1 MNETDCLT
9 AAMLAP
15 GQTYGVR
22 MRFTRDQVDAYCA
35 LTGDANAIH
44 RDLDAA
50 RQRFPGVTDIVV
62 PGGLIQSTLSGVLG
76 TRFPGDGSL
85 GLSFVPERLRR
96 PVLPGDE
103 LVATFEIVRIKG
115 PIVELEVTVV
125 DGEGA
130 QLTRAQA
137 KVLAPDAAYRA
148 WWEARYTLAV

>member
-1 MNETDCLT
+1 
-9 AAMLAP
+9 
-15 GQTYGVR
+15 
-22 MRFTRDQVDAYCA
+22 
-35 LTGDANAIH
+35 
-44 RDLDAA
+44 
-50 RQRFPGVTDIVV
+50 
-62 PGGLIQSTLSGVLG
+62 
-76 TRFPGDGSL
+76 
-85 GLSFVPERLRR
+85 
-96 PVLPGDE
+96 VLPGDE